1 VRSGCSMRLL
11 LDSHILLWLLTADPV
26 LPRER
31 VAQLFD
37 ARNELLIS
45 AVNIWE
51 LEVKRLK
58 GKLVAPE
65 DILDRAENAGL
76 AFASLTPDNALDAAR
91 LPRHHGDPFDRL
103 LVAQAQGE
111 AATLVTHDARLTA
124 YDVPVM
130 RLVG

>member
-1 VRSGCSMRLL
+1 MRLL

-26 LPRER
+26 LPRNR

-37 ARNELLIS
+37 ERNELLIS

-51 LEVKRLK
+51 LEIKRLK

-65 DILDRAENAGL
+65 DMLDRVEKAGFC
-76 AFASLTPDNALDAAR
+76 FADLTPDNALDAAR

-103 LVAQAQGE
+103 LVAQAQVE
-111 AATLVTHDARLTA
+111 AATLVTHDARLAA

-130 RLVG
+130 RVDGSG

>member
-1 VRSGCSMRLL
+1 MRSECSMRLL

-26 LPRER
+26 LPRSVVE
-31 VAQLFD
+31 QLFD
-37 ARNELLIS
+37 ERNELLIS
-45 AVNIWE
+45 AVSIWE
-51 LEVKRLK
+51 LEVKRVK

-65 DILDRAENAGL
+65 DLLDRAESAGFGW
-76 AFASLTPDNALDAAR
+76 ADLTADNALDAAR

-111 AATLVTHDARLTA
+111 AATLVTRDARLAA

-130 RLVG
+130 RFDG

>member
-1 VRSGCSMRLL
+1 MRLL

-26 LPRER
+26 LPRDR

-37 ARNELLIS
+37 RRNELLIS
-45 AVNIWE
+45 AVSIWE

-65 DILDRAENAGL
+65 DVLDRAERAGFGW
-76 AFASLTPDNALDAAR
+76 ADLTPDNALDAAR

-111 AATLVTHDARLTA
+111 AATLVTHDARLAA

-130 RLVG
+130 RVVG